1 MRIAILGNSGSGKS
15 TLARWLATRAAV
27 ALLDLDTVAWQPGQ
41 IAVARSPEVARRD
54 VRAFCGKNDGW
65 VVEGCYAT
73 LIGVALEFEPRLIFL
88 NPGEAQC
95 LEYCSARPW
104 ESHKYASKEEQDERL
119 SFLLSWVSE
128 YYRRDGELSLAGHRR
143 CFEEYAGAKSELYA
157 QPTLDPP
164 SAEVRSWLS

>member
-54 VRAFCGKNDGW
+54 VRAICGKNDGW

-73 LIGVALEFEPRLIFL
+73 
-88 NPGEAQC
+88 
-95 LEYCSARPW
+95 SS
-104 ESHKYASKEEQDERL
+104 ESRWNS
-119 SFLLSWVSE
+119 S
-128 YYRRDGELSLAGHRR
+128 RD
-143 CFEEYAGAKSELYA
+143 
-157 QPTLDPP
+157 
-164 SAEVRSWLS
+164 